1 MLPLDLPG
9 PLVGVLLL
17 CCCGFAGSRDGLCF
31 FSGIGGGSGSNMRYV
46 PGGVCLVGAARPRRN
61 KLLHVFVHLVAM
73 HSGGGGGSV
82 RFELLASVDPAKA
95 MEGVGS
101 CIGALARHLL
111 PCPLPAFGGAMR
123 AVSWR
128 RWFELGLLGLWW
140 RREVPDSKI
149 RRLMF
154 KYRVLLAAIQGLES
168 DLCSGGYR
176 QVVCSCGNFLGE
188 GMMASSVS

>member
-1 MLPLDLPG
+1 MLAARTSWRLLLHPLDLLG
-9 PLVGVLLL
+9 PSVGVLLL
-17 CCCGFAGSRDGLCF
+17 CCYGFAGSRDGLCF

-149 RRLMF
+149 
-154 KYRVLLAAIQGLES
+154 
-168 DLCSGGYR
+168 
-176 QVVCSCGNFLGE
+176 
-188 GMMASSVS
+188 